1 MSKKILSLILSA
13 MLIIA
18 LAGCDKSQNEETSSQ
33 NQSQE
38 NSEFL
43 EHSDMFTSRDKE
55 IGYDESTATKIN
67 LDEKPDG
74 VTITAEGTYILTGK
88 LENGQVVVDAD
99 KTAKIQLVLNGVNI
113 NCDTSASIYIK
124 QADKVFITLANGS
137 ENTLSNKAEFVA
149 IDENN
154 IDGVIFSKDD
164 LTLNGAG

>member
-67 LDEKPDG
+67 LDEK
-74 VTITAEGTYILTGK
+74 
-88 LENGQVVVDAD
+88 
-99 KTAKIQLVLNGVNI
+99 
-113 NCDTSASIYIK
+113 
-124 QADKVFITLANGS
+124 
-137 ENTLSNKAEFVA
+137 
-149 IDENN
+149 
-154 IDGVIFSKDD
+154 
-164 LTLNGAG
+164 